1 MNAIFERDFLAFG
14 ASARFQV
21 FRFLVA
27 ATMGA
32 ALLLLVMRA
41 YATDSFRS
49 IGSTIFGLSIG
60 AGAAIVVA
68 LVPGAFATVLVH
80 ARAGSTLPVLLTTP
94 LSALS
99 ISAGAF
105 VARTASFVVLLV
117 ATWPPIAISLLF
129 GGAPVD
135 RMFAATAA
143 VMATG
148 LAVAAPAFVASAFSR
163 RTATA
168 VVASYLA
175 AVALLAGLY
184 VVAPRGGGPGLSA
197 WDGAA
202 VSPIN
207 ALLAT
212 GDVATAAPPG
222 DEALAPYFLLG
233 FAVVLSVAAVLL
245 VAWRLAREGR
255 GTTDTARIAS
265 LSGRDCRPL
274 RRQNPLLDRET
285 RGTVLT
291 SSAGRG
297 LLAVLVAVEVAFVLI
312 ASSRD
317 EWTSLP
323 LHFSVLAMQIF
334 LLLLAVVTAGATS
347 LAIEREGRTLDLL
360 RVTPL
365 TPREIVVAKLAGLFH
380 AYAPCLAVPL
390 AHLLLA
396 AFLGV
401 FSFAA
406 VPLCA
411 LTGALAM
418 SAWAVFGLSQSLDQP
433 NPGRAVVRTMGA
445 FAIVAILIAANIG
458 FPVEGIFS
466 GNDDWIRRAAAF
478 AGNPVALALLP
489 AAALR
494 TGGSDA
500 ERTFVPPPDGG
511 DLAFA
516 ACFAVAWALLYAF
529 AGYSMYRRLFHTYRT
544 RVDG

>member
-21 FRFLVA
+21 CRFLIA

-32 ALLLLVMRA
+32 ALLLLVSRA
-41 YATDSFRS
+41 YAADSFKG
-49 IGSTIFGLSIG
+49 IGSSIFGLSVSVG
-60 AGAAIVVA
+60 ALTVLAV
-68 LVPGAFATVLVH
+68 VPGSFSTVLVH

-94 LSALS
+94 LSPLS

-105 VARTASFVVLLV
+105 AARTASFVVLLI
-117 ATWPPIAISLLF
+117 ATWPPIAASLLF
-129 GGAPVD
+129 GGVPVEH
-135 RMFAATAA
+135 MFSATAA
-143 VMATG
+143 VLAAG
-148 LAVAAPAFVASAFSR
+148 LAVAAPAYVASAFAR

-184 VVAPRGGGPGLSA
+184 VIAPSPSGPSGA

-202 VSPIN
+202 ISPIH

-212 GDVATAAPPG
+212 GDTSTSPATPAAESSPYVL
-222 DEALAPYFLLG
+222 LA
-233 FAVVLSVAAVLL
+233 FAAAISVSAVLL
-245 VAWRLAREGR
+245 VAWRLSREGR
-255 GTTDTARIAS
+255 GIAETARIAS
-265 LSGRDCRPL
+265 LSGRSCRPL
-274 RRQNPLLDRET
+274 RRQNPLLDREL
-285 RGTVLT
+285 RGTVLLGGQ
-291 SSAGRG
+291 GRG
-297 LLAVLVAVEVAFVLI
+297 LLAVLVAVEVAFFVI
-312 ASSRD
+312 AGTRND
-317 EWTSLP
+317 WTSLP
-323 LHFSVLAMQIF
+323 LHFSVLGLQIF
-334 LLLLAVVTAGATS
+334 LVLLAVVAAGATS
-347 LAIEREGRTLDLL
+347 LAVEREGRTLDLL

-365 TPREIVVAKLAGLFH
+365 TPREIVIAKLAGLLH
-380 AYAPCLAVPL
+380 AHAPCLAVPL
-390 AHLLLA
+390 VHLLVA
-396 AFLGV
+396 SALGV

-406 VPLCA
+406 APLCV

-433 NPGRAVVRTMGA
+433 NPARAVVRTMGA
-445 FAIVAILIAANIG
+445 FAIVAVLIAANIG

-466 GNDDWIRRAAAF
+466 NTDDWIRRAAAF

-500 ERTFVPPPDGG
+500 TRTFVPPPGG
-511 DLAFA
+511 ADLAFA
-516 ACFAVAWALLYAF
+516 GGFAVAWAALYAF

>member
-1 MNAIFERDFLAFG
+1 VNAIFERDFLAFG

-21 FRFLVA
+21 CRFLVA

-32 ALLLLVMRA
+32 ALLLLVTRA
-41 YATDSFRS
+41 YATGSFGS
-49 IGSTIFGLSIG
+49 IGSTIFGLSI
-60 AGAAIVVA
+60 ASGAAIVVA

-94 LSALS
+94 LSPLS
-99 ISAGAF
+99 IAAGAF

-129 GGAPVD
+129 GGAPVH

-175 AVALLAGLY
+175 AVALLAALY
-184 VVAPRGGGPGLSA
+184 VVAPTAGGAGGN

-202 VSPIN
+202 VSPIH

-212 GDVATAAPPG
+212 SDPSTAPPTQN
-222 DEALAPYFLLG
+222 EAPAPYLLL
-233 FAVVLSVAAVLL
+233 AWTLALSAASVVL

-255 GTTDTARIAS
+255 GTTDTARIAA

-291 SSAGRG
+291 GSVGRG
-297 LLAVLVAVEVAFVLI
+297 LLGVLIAVEVAFLLI
-312 ASSRD
+312 ASSRN

-323 LHFSVLAMQIF
+323 LHFSVLGLQIF

-365 TPREIVVAKLAGLFH
+365 TPREIVVAKLAGLLH

-390 AHLLLA
+390 AHLVLA

-458 FPVEGIFS
+458 FPVEGIFT
-466 GNDDWIRRAAAF
+466 GTDDWIRRAAAF

-500 ERTFVPPPDGG
+500 ERTVVPPPAGG

-516 ACFAVAWALLYAF
+516 ACFALAWAVLYAF

>member
-21 FRFLVA
+21 CRFLVA
-27 ATMGA
+27 AVMGA
-32 ALLLLVMRA
+32 ALLLLVTRA
-41 YATDSFRS
+41 YATDSFKS

-60 AGAAIVVA
+60 AGAAIVVTI
-68 LVPGAFATVLVH
+68 VPGSFSTVLVH

-94 LSALS
+94 LSPLS
-99 ISAGAF
+99 IAAGAF
-105 VARTASFVVLLV
+105 AARTASFVVLLV

-163 RTATA
+163 RTAAA

-175 AVALLAGLY
+175 AVALLAALY
-184 VVAPRGGGPGLSA
+184 VIAPQSGGPGGM

-202 VSPIN
+202 LSPIH

-212 GDVATAAPPG
+212 SDTTVGPPSPVDAP
-222 DEALAPYFLLG
+222 APYVLLAWTLL
-233 FAVVLSVAAVLL
+233 FSAASVAL
-245 VAWRLAREGR
+245 VAWRLSREGR
-255 GTTDTARIAS
+255 GTADAARIAS
-265 LSGRDCRPL
+265 LSGRSCRPL

-291 SSAGRG
+291 GGTGRG
-297 LLAVLVAVEVAFVLI
+297 LLAVLLAVEVAFLAI
-312 ASSRD
+312 ASSRG

-323 LHFSVLAMQIF
+323 LHFSVLAMQTF
-334 LLLLAVVTAGATS
+334 LVLLAVVAAGATS
-347 LAIEREGRTLDLL
+347 LAVEREGRTLDLL

-365 TPREIVVAKLAGLFH
+365 TPREIVVAKLAGLLH

-390 AHLLLA
+390 AHLVLA
-396 AFLGV
+396 SALGV
-401 FSFAA
+401 FSIAA

-411 LTGALAM
+411 LTGALAI

-433 NPGRAVVRTMGA
+433 NPSRAVVRTMGA
-445 FAIVAILIAANIG
+445 FAIVAVLIAANIG

-466 GNDDWIRRAAAF
+466 GTDDWIRRAAAF
-478 AGNPVALALLP
+478 AGNPVALTLLP
-489 AAALR
+489 AAAFR

-500 ERTFVPPPDGG
+500 TRTVVPPPGGG
-511 DLAFA
+511 DLVFA
-516 ACFAVAWALLYAF
+516 AIFLLAWAVLYAV

>member
-21 FRFLVA
+21 CRFLVA
-27 ATMGA
+27 AAMGG
-32 ALLLLVMRA
+32 ALLLLVTRA
-41 YATDSFRS
+41 YANDSFRS
-49 IGSTIFGLSIG
+49 IGSTIFALSIG

-68 LVPGAFATVLVH
+68 IVPGSFSTVLVH

-94 LSALS
+94 LSPFGIA
-99 ISAGAF
+99 AGAF
-105 VARTASFVVLLV
+105 AARTASFVVLLV
-117 ATWPPIAISLLF
+117 ATWPPIAVSLLF
-129 GGAPVD
+129 GGAPVE

-143 VMATG
+143 VLATG
-148 LAVAAPAFVASAFSR
+148 LCVAAPSFVASAFSR
-163 RTATA
+163 RTASA
-168 VVASYLA
+168 VVAAYLA
-175 AVALLAGLY
+175 AVALLAGLW
-184 VVAPRGGGPGLSA
+184 VVAPTAGGPGGL

-202 VSPIN
+202 VSPIH
-207 ALLAT
+207 ALLASSDT
-212 GDVATAAPPG
+212 TTPPATPADAF
-222 DEALAPYFLLG
+222 APYLLL
-233 FAVVLSVAAVLL
+233 AWTATLSLAAVLL
-245 VAWRLAREGR
+245 VAWRLSREGR
-255 GTTDTARIAS
+255 GTADAARIAS
-265 LSGRDCRPL
+265 LSGRECRPL
-274 RRQNPLLDRET
+274 RRKNPLLDRET

-291 SSAGRG
+291 GGTGRG
-297 LLAVLVAVEVAFVLI
+297 LLAVLLAVEIAFLLI
-312 ASSRD
+312 ASARS

-323 LHFSVLAMQIF
+323 LHFAVLAMQIF
-334 LLLLAVVTAGATS
+334 LVLLAVVAAGATS
-347 LAIEREGRTLDLL
+347 LAVEREGRTLDLL

-365 TPREIVVAKLAGLFH
+365 TPREIVIAKLAGLLH

-390 AHLLLA
+390 AHLVLA
-396 AFLGV
+396 SALGV
-401 FSFAA
+401 FSIAA

-433 NPGRAVVRTMGA
+433 NPSRAVVRTMGA
-445 FAIVAILIAANIG
+445 FAIVAVLIAANIG

-466 GNDDWIRRAAAF
+466 NTDDWIRRAAAF
-478 AGNPVALALLP
+478 AGNPVALTLLP

-500 ERTFVPPPDGG
+500 TRTFVPPPGNG

-516 ACFAVAWALLYAF
+516 AAFALAWAALYAF